1 MSSGGR
7 GLAVLGVFRLRSSMR
22 GLPASSVSVGL
33 LVVVMMEAA
42 RFLVI
47 GPRGEDATE
56 GMEWIEV
63 NDDEEEEEAVEKG

>member
-1 MSSGGR
+1 
-7 GLAVLGVFRLRSSMR
+7 MR